1 MAVSDLAA
9 LPKSRAIVSFPAN
22 PPVLVEKVFW
32 WETDDADTIRQSI
45 ARYAGSPE
53 LVHELLHG
61 TDDDDLDDAS
71 GYVEAELIEE
81 TKARL

>member
-32 WETDDADTIRQSI
+32 WETDDANTIRQSI

-53 LVHELLHG
+53 LVHELLNG
-61 TDDDDLDDAS
+61 TNDDDLDDGT
-71 GYVEAELIEE
+71 GYVEAESIEE
-81 TKARL
+81 AKVRL